1 MNAIQLTGRLTA
13 EPEQRT
19 TTSGKAVCNFT
30 IAVNRTGSEQADFVR
45 CTAWD
50 KVAESI
56 CKYKHQGDL
65 VGIIGSLRVESFV
78 DKENRR
84 REKIFVNVS
93 QAEFIGG
100 KREPAP
106 GESTETVQIPDGA
119 DDDFPF

>member
-1 MNAIQLTGRLTA
+1 MNAIQLIGRLTA
-13 EPEQRT
+13 EPEQKT
-19 TTSGKAVCNFT
+19 TTGGKAVCDFT
-30 IAVNRTGSEQADFVR
+30 IAVNRPGSSQADFVR

-50 KVAESI
+50 KVAENI

-65 VGIIGSLRVESFV
+65 VGIIGSLRVAPYV

-84 REKIFVNVS
+84 REKIYVTVS

-100 KREPAP
+100 RKEPAP